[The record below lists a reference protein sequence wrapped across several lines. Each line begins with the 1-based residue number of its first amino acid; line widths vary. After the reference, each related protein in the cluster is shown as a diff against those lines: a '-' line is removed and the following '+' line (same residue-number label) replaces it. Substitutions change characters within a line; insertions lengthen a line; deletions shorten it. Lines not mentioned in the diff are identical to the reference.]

1 MADEQLIPVTDL
13 FKAALDLHERFELVK
28 QQRGVS
34 LKWGFDG
41 AIAAL
46 LQLHN
51 LFPDDWAQHTGPRL
65 LLSQRI
71 PPAAARLDVVFRGPV
86 VHNDALNAVFYGTR
100 TGPVHWDEQAP
111 MALWAEYI
119 LRPDREPHPP
129 TCAFPSSSLAIAE
142 VRALQLVVARQVPL
156 LGGDGTL
163 AARVREENPSL
174 DERLTLRAMRRMER
188 LILSFPHTGVPLAS
202 LRSPPPGPNLHD
214 PYIPGRR

>member
-129 TCAFPSSSLAIAE
+129 T
-142 VRALQLVVARQVPL
+142 
-156 LGGDGTL
+156 
-163 AARVREENPSL
+163 
-174 DERLTLRAMRRMER
+174 MER